1 MKNML
6 RKKIVKELSKIEK
19 VKAVILYG
27 SFARREVTSRSD
39 IDLFIIADERAKEE
53 IEERIILLETSTKRS
68 IQPTI
73 RTEKELKTTD
83 TGLLQNIFHEG
94 ILLYM
99 KEPVELSAVLLLKQK
114 PYIIYTFQLN
124 NLTQKNKT
132 KFNRQLYE
140 QKSGKYQYKGLL
152 KTAGG
157 EKLSDGC
164 IIIPQSKKA
173 LIEKLLRTSQI
184 TFNFLNV
191 WK

>member
-1 MKNML
+1 MKSII
-6 RKKIVKELSKIEK
+6 RKKIVNELSKIEK

-27 SFARREVTSRSD
+27 SFARGEATSRSD
-39 IDLFIIADERAKEE
+39 IDIFIIADEKAKEE
-53 IEERIILLETSTKRS
+53 IEERIILLETSAGRS

-73 RTEKELKTTD
+73 RTEKELKITD
-83 TGLLQNIFHEG
+83 TGLLQNIFYEG

-99 KEPVELSAVLLLKQK
+99 KEPIKLSAVLLLKQK

-124 NLTQKNKT
+124 NLIQKDKT

-140 QKSGKYQYKGLL
+140 QKRGKYQYKGLL

-157 EKLSDGC
+157 EKLSGGC
-164 IIIPQSKKA
+164 IIVPYSQKARIDRFFKTSGVTYQS
-173 LIEKLLRTSQI
+173 
-184 TFNFLNV
+184 LNV